1 MSTPTRTTA
10 PCSPRPAS
18 KLRRNHRVS
27 VVDAQS
33 IARQSCAE
41 RKVGSD
47 PGVLRG
53 RRGENKHRRCDLILI
68 GVSTGWVIGLV
79 LGVVVTLVAAA
90 IVVTIVMLANRI
102 AKQARTAVEGVEKVR
117 DQTTGLDG
125 IARINDSG
133 VRILHSA
140 RALRKVAVG
149 K

>member
-1 MSTPTRTTA
+1 M
-10 PCSPRPAS
+10 
-18 KLRRNHRVS
+18 
-27 VVDAQS
+27 
-33 IARQSCAE
+33 
-41 RKVGSD
+41 
-47 PGVLRG
+47 
-53 RRGENKHRRCDLILI
+53 ILI

-90 IVVTIVMLANRI
+90 IVITIVMLANRI

-117 DQTTGLDG
+117 AQTTGLDG
-125 IARINDSG
+125 IGRINDSG